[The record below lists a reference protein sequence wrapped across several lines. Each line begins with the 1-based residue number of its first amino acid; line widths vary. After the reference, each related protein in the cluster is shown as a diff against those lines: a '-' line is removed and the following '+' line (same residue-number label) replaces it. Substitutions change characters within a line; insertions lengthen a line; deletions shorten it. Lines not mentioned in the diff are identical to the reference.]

1 MVGFVLTGH
10 GQFSNGLKSA
20 VDMVAGD
27 QPNFA
32 IVPFEGS
39 EAVTFG
45 DDLRKTITD
54 MAAECDGVL
63 VFVDLWGGTP
73 FNQSM
78 IISSDVENMEIV
90 TGTNLPMLVELVMT
104 RAFVPRLRSSPSAP
118 SPSAPRASSTPTSRL
133 PPTTMTMRCNRSSLH
148 FIH

>member
-20 VDMVAGD
+20 VDMVAGA
-27 QPNFA
+27 QPHVA

-104 RAFVPRLRSSPSAP
+104 RAFGDPTLEELAERAVTVGAEGVKHTHFEAP
-118 SPSAPRASSTPTSRL
+118 TDDDDDE
-133 PPTTMTMRCNRSSLH
+133 M
-148 FIH
+148 

>member
-78 IISSDVENMEIV
+78 IISSEVKNMEIV

-104 RAFVPRLRSSPSAP
+104 RAFGDPTLEELAERAVTVGAEGVKHTHFEAP
-118 SPSAPRASSTPTSRL
+118 TDDDDDE
-133 PPTTMTMRCNRSSLH
+133 M
-148 FIH
+148 